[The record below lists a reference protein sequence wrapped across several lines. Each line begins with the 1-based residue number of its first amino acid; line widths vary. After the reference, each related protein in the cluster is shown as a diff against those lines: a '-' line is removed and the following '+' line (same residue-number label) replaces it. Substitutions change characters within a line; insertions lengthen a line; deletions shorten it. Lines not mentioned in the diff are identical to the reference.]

1 MNQETNPATGTGRET
16 YRILSFVNHVPVHP
30 DLGGFLERARRLG
43 VDAVCSQGTGMDFG
57 PYMLGS
63 GTQFTTD
70 NFKDNVRPYLKFARE
85 LDIPFILSVGIAG
98 GRIQL
103 DACLERIDEIAAEE
117 DLPLRV
123 GVIDGEV
130 DREALAERLRNG
142 GRARRAVDSP
152 ALSEWLT
159 PEDALA
165 SEHIVAQMGPE
176 PIMAAL
182 QAGVDGVITGRAL
195 DVGVY
200 MAPALLAG
208 FPKGPVTHLAKVIE
222 CAGLALHPGDPSE
235 PIYGVADREG
245 LTVYPLSGNQRATP
259 RSIAGHSMYER
270 DNPFRERNP
279 GGYLDLTEAWY
290 EQTADG
296 GVRSQGATWVDEP
309 YTVKLEGARRNGY
322 RTVSFFGVRE
332 PRFIAQLDGF
342 LDNIRETLRA
352 SRRFGHLDEGKHY
365 TITFDQYG
373 RNGVLGPNE
382 PLLDRVPHEIGLLVD
397 VIAETKELA
406 ESLSYYV
413 CMELWIKPYPGR
425 QTTAGNLATRFAPPT
440 INVGDAYS
448 FNVWHLLELDD
459 PTELFPYEIADFPR
473 RAGAGGPQ

>member
-1 MNQETNPATGTGRET
+1 MTPPSPAPPDA
-16 YRILSFVNHVPVHP
+16 YRILSFVNHVPTHP
-30 DLGGFLERARRLG
+30 NLGEFLERARRMG

-70 NFKDNVRPYLKFARE
+70 NFKDNVRPYLRFARD
-85 LDIPFILSVGIAG
+85 LDIPFVFSAGIAG

-103 DACLERIDEIAAEE
+103 DDCLERIDEIAAEE
-117 DLPLRV
+117 SLPLRIA
-123 GVIDGEV
+123 VIDGEL
-130 DREALAERLRNG
+130 DRAALADRLRGG

-152 ALSEWLT
+152 DLSEWLT
-159 PEDALA
+159 PEDVSA
-165 SEHIVAQMGPE
+165 SEHIVAQLGPE

-182 QAGVDGVITGRAL
+182 DAGADGVITGRAL

-200 MAPALLAG
+200 MAPALAAG
-208 FPKGPVTHLAKVIE
+208 FPKGPVTHLAKVLE
-222 CAGLALHPGDPSE
+222 CAGLALSPGDPSE
-235 PIYGVADREG
+235 PIYGTVDHRG
-245 LTVYPLSGNQRATP
+245 LTVYPLSDNQRATT

-290 EQTADG
+290 EQTPDG
-296 GVRSQGATWVDEP
+296 GVRSEGAIWVDEP

-332 PRFIAQLDGF
+332 PRFIDQLDGF
-342 LDNIRETLRA
+342 LDNIRKTLRA
-352 SRRFGHLDEGKHY
+352 SPRFGHLDEGKHY

-382 PLLDRVPHEIGLLVD
+382 PLRDRVPHEIGLLVD
-397 VIAETKELA
+397 VIAETRELS

-448 FNVWHLLELDD
+448 FNVWHLLEIED
-459 PTELFPYEIADFPR
+459 PVELFPYEAVEFPR
-473 RAGAGGPQ
+473 RAGGSS